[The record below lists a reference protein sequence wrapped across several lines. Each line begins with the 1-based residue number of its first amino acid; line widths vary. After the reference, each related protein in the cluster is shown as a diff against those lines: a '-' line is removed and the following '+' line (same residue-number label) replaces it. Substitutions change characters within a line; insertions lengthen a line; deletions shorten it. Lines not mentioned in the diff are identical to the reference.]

1 MVGPPLGSVCAEV
14 VCGTLLLFPTLQK
27 WQLVFWRGFSSSFLF
42 FFLYLVV
49 QNLPNCTSMQ
59 LFFVPYSFFLFCCLR
74 RCLSRCKH
82 CCKRPY
88 VPGPRLSPNGQ
99 GVHKGSRLSLT
110 KRVALDEGTWRT
122 HGVCYAQVS
131 TTLVSY
137 LNFLNLVF
145 LVCHIVL
152 IIAPISSIFVH
163 NKCQRDTNTADST
176 GLWWEST
183 GII

>member
-1 MVGPPLGSVCAEV
+1 MLCAEV
-14 VCGTLLLFPTLQK
+14 VCGTLLLLPTLQK
-27 WQLVFWRGFSSSFLF
+27 WQLVFWRGFSSSFLSF

-74 RCLSRCKH
+74 RCLSRYKH
-82 CCKRPY
+82 CCKRSY
-88 VPGPRLSPNGQ
+88 VPGPSLSPNGQ
-99 GVHKGSRLSLT
+99 GVHKGSRLT

-131 TTLVSY
+131 TTLVTY

-145 LVCHIVL
+145 LVCHKDL

-163 NKCQRDTNTADST
+163 NKCQRVTNTADST